1 MKLSLYD
8 IEKSQLELVEALIDN
23 GGELTEEL
31 ESALAL
37 NKDNLEVKGT
47 NYGFIIKQ
55 LKAEVSIIDAEIER
69 LNALKKSRVK
79 SIERLENNL
88 SVAMQIFDIDKIESP
103 VMKISFRKSESVE
116 IDDVNLIDK
125 KYINVKTT
133 ETPDKAAIKDA
144 IKAGEIVIG
153 AHISVNKNI
162 QIK

>member
-1 MKLSLYD
+1 MKLSLYS

-31 ESALAL
+31 EAALAL
-37 NKDNLEVKGT
+37 NRDNLEVKGT

>member
-1 MKLSLYD
+1 MKLSLYS

-23 GGELTEEL
+23 GGELTEEM
-31 ESALAL
+31 ETALQL
-37 NKDNLEVKGT
+37 NQENLTTKGV

-55 LKAEVSIIDAEIER
+55 LQGECSIIDTEIAR

-133 ETPDKAAIKDA
+133 ETPDKSAIKDA